1 MVNFNLC
8 EFHLSFS
15 LKKKKKETGIN
26 LFMSFSQ
33 KPYKFA
39 TNAITPMRKLRL
51 EWVRDLV
58 KVTQILDLKPGS
70 G

>member
-1 MVNFNLC
+1 M
-8 EFHLSFS
+8 
-15 LKKKKKETGIN
+15 
-26 LFMSFSQ
+26 LF
-33 KPYKFA
+33 
-39 TNAITPMRKLRL
+39 IPMRKLRL